1 MALPSASREFVCIFG
16 GFMFAIIRTGGK
28 QYRVQAGDTVR
39 VEKLEKNLGDTFDLT
54 DILMVGG
61 DKAFI
66 GEPVVKNAKVT
77 VTVVRQA
84 KDAKIIVFKKKRRQ
98 GYRRTAGH
106 RQPFTELFVQAIT
119 SPEGQTAK
127 AETKAH
133 VIDPK
138 KKAERQAAHV
148 QQLKTAG
155 KTAVVEAKKKK
166 AAVKVAAK
174 KKAVTRVAKKKTVAK
189 KAKPAAKKT
198 AKKASKK

>member
-1 MALPSASREFVCIFG
+1 
-16 GFMFAIIRTGGK
+16 MFAIIRTGGK

-66 GEPVVKNAKVT
+66 GEPLVKNAKVT
-77 VTVVRQA
+77 VVVVRQA
-84 KDAKIIVFKKKRRQ
+84 KNAKIVVFKKKRRQ

-133 VIDPK
+133 VIDPQ
-138 KKAERQAAHV
+138 KKAERQAAHLEK
-148 QQLKTAG
+148 LKTAG

-174 KKAVTRVAKKKTVAK
+174 NKVIGRVVKKKTAAK
-189 KAKPAAKKT
+189 KARPAAKKT
-198 AKKASKK
+198 VKKASKK